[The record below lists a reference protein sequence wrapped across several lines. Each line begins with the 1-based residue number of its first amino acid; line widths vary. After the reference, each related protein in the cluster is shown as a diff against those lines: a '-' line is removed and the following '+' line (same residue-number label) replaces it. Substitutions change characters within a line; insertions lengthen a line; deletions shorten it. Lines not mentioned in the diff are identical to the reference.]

1 MRTLTSVDVG
11 HFSTGAN
18 FLACHIDPAAVFAYE
33 DMIQRALPTGDV
45 RLASVGELDPEDLVV
60 ALGFVTQGLAIADM
74 PPVGDE
80 FIGCIRAIE
89 KKLGRKVSALYSL
102 AAGNINGILPLMAG
116 LQTALPIVDS
126 DPMGRVLPLIS
137 QTTLSL
143 GGVDI
148 SPIAIMGVTGEQAT
162 LDVKDPHRAETLVRS
177 LVIELGGW
185 AATAMYPCT
194 AKQLREHG
202 IHGTMTR
209 MIKIGEILDADESVE
224 RKYVQLV
231 DLLDA
236 TRVAR
241 ARVRHMESF
250 SRERELG
257 LPTQTTSLT
266 LVDEVTGQ
274 IIRLEIE
281 NEILLVLVD
290 GAVAAAVPDIV
301 TLLSAELGRVVNL
314 DDVRV
319 GHLLDVVVTPAA
331 PIWYT
336 DAGLCLAGPP
346 AFGLPLEHPRRHD

>member
-1 MRTLTSVDVG
+1 MRTLNSEDVR
-11 HFSTGAN
+11 HFSKGAN

-33 DMIQRALPTGDV
+33 EMIVQALPTGDV
-45 RLASVGELDPEDLVV
+45 RLINIDELDPNDLVV

-80 FIGCIRAIE
+80 FVRCIQAIE
-89 KKLGRKVSALYSL
+89 QRLGRKVSALYSL
-102 AAGNINGILPLMAG
+102 AAGNINGILPLMTG
-116 LQTALPIVDS
+116 LQTGLPIVDS

-137 QTTLSL
+137 QTTLTL
-143 GGVDI
+143 GGVRI
-148 SPIAIMGVTGEQAT
+148 SPIAVTGVTGEHST
-162 LDVKDPHRAETLVRS
+162 LDVEDPQRAETLVRS

-194 AKQLREHG
+194 GQQLAEHG

-209 MIKIGEILDADESVE
+209 MIKIGEILGAEEPVES
-224 RKYVQLV
+224 KYVQLMR
-231 DLLDA
+231 LLNA

-241 ARVRHMESF
+241 ARVKHMESF
-250 SRERELG
+250 SRDKALG

-266 LVDEVTGQ
+266 LVAEQTGQ
-274 IIRLEIE
+274 IIRLEIG

-290 GAVAAAVPDIV
+290 GAVAAAVPDII
-301 TLLSAELGRVVNL
+301 TLLSADLGQVVNL

-319 GHLLDVVVTPAA
+319 GQLIDIFLTPAA

-336 DAGLCLAGPP
+336 EAGLNLAGPP
-346 AFGLPLEHPRRHD
+346 AFGLQLQHPRCHA